1 MTCSQQQQ
9 AWATDDVAQIYDKCI
24 ADLEQHLHAVAP
36 GLAMNPL
43 TQALRSLLEAVV
55 LARNSRD
62 GIAALGLLQKVRPF
76 REGAAHVWPALGS
89 IHLSSPSHQAVEG
102 LLDATSGA
110 DADLLLRY
118 RECHLLVLKALQ
130 DGRAYGPQWCNKQI
144 TRSVL
149 GTDETLGLKCAATSR
164 NVCALSECSGV
175 THSSATN

>member
-1 MTCSQQQQ
+1 METHLIRGSLSWCLTNVFCLSWRENACFHLFQQQQ

-24 ADLEQHLHAVAP
+24 ADLEQHLHAITP
-36 GLAMNPL
+36 TLAMNPL

-62 GIAALGLLQKVRPF
+62 GIAALGLLQKVGHF
-76 REGAAHVWPALGS
+76 RGGGPGS
-89 IHLSSPSHQAVEG
+89 SVPVCHWISLFLQAVEG

-144 TRSVL
+144 TR
-149 GTDETLGLKCAATSR
+149 
-164 NVCALSECSGV
+164 
-175 THSSATN
+175 